1 MKLPRLL
8 IFSGLVLGQG
18 LTAALAQTDNDSR
31 RVPATVVAS
40 PFQALGNVIR
50 NPDAEPPRR
59 RAAPVTRQSPTQ
71 PSPPTI
77 IPPDTLE
84 NGASVNPDA
93 R

>member
-50 NPDAEPPRR
+50 NPDADPPRR
-59 RAAPVTRQSPTQ
+59 ARHAAIAHAAIAAHHHSAGHVGEWRIGQSGRALS
-71 PSPPTI
+71 
-77 IPPDTLE
+77 
-84 NGASVNPDA
+84 
-93 R
+93 